1 MSYRDDDRADWP
13 GNDTDRP
20 EDQADPRR
28 KGRTGWLGL
37 GFLGLKLGPKVG
49 KIALAGASVAAY
61 STLFTWEFALILVA
75 AIFIHELGHVWSMRR
90 CGMPV
95 KGIYLL
101 PFVGGVAVGQA
112 DAENRLSEAQN
123 YEIAMMGP
131 VFGLVSVVPLLA
143 GYQLTGSDFLG
154 ASAAVV
160 ALINLFNLLPIFP
173 LDGGRVLRALF
184 ASAGRGPML
193 IAMTVSVGL
202 TGLGL
207 FALGIPLLAVLLG
220 IGAMELYGEFRHGQ
234 GTGQPMS
241 KSTIVAALLGYFLLA
256 ALLAGAIFATGTTSG
271 GALALEI
278 LRG

>member
-1 MSYRDDDRADWP
+1 MLPTLTPLLQRFAERSPIATMARASLEHCL
-13 GNDTDRP
+13 T
-20 EDQADPRR
+20 A
-28 KGRTGWLGL
+28 
-37 GFLGLKLGPKVG
+37 GFLDSWFDRTSETQYTRKLLFSTVFELMSQVVFRHQSSIHLAHQASAQEIGVTVQAVYGKLKGLEPGVSRALVG
-49 KIALAGASVAAY
+49 HVASQAGA
-61 STLFTWEFALILVA
+61 LID
-75 AIFIHELGHVWSMRR
+75 ELG
-90 CGMPV
+90 
-95 KGIYLL
+95 
-101 PFVGGVAVGQA
+101 
-112 DAENRLSEAQN
+112 AQK
-123 YEIAMMGP
+123 
-131 VFGLVSVVPLLA
+131 PLLA
-143 GYQLTGSDFLG
+143 GYQLAGSEFLG
-154 ASAAVV
+154 ASAGVI

-184 ASAGRGPML
+184 ASAGRGAML
-193 IAMTVSVGL
+193 IAMTVSVAL

-256 ALLAGAIFATGTTSG
+256 GLLAGAIFATGTTSG